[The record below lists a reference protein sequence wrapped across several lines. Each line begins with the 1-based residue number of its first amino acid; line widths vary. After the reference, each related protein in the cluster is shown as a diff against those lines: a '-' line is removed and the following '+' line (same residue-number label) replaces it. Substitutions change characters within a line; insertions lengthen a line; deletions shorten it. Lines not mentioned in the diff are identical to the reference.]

1 MFLFIIESQLD
12 KNILRLYTHLV
23 WVTLCKG
30 DQSMR
35 IALCD
40 DNEQDLNYYSDLICT
55 LAKEKNIAIEVVR
68 FETGEQ
74 ALFHISN
81 NEKPIDILLLDIHM
95 PGINGIETGLKL
107 RQAPFHFHGEIVFV
121 TVSSDYAIDAFD
133 VQAFHYIVKG
143 ITSTEKTNAILTNA
157 LNKAVEKEQ
166 EFILL
171 KGIGE
176 YRNIPIQS
184 IYYFEV
190 FQRIITVHYDN
201 NEQFEF
207 YSSIGKLEI
216 TVLPKGFLRIHR
228 SYIVSVSQIKTF
240 NSTSLTLMNG
250 KELPVGRKYL
260 PNLKTAFQTPENV
273 I

>member
-1 MFLFIIESQLD
+1 
-12 KNILRLYTHLV
+12 
-23 WVTLCKG
+23 
-30 DQSMR
+30 MR

-40 DNEQDLNYYSDLICT
+40 DNEQDLNYYSDLIYT
-55 LAKEKNIAIEVVR
+55 LAKENNIAIEVVR

-107 RQAPFHFHGEIVFV
+107 RQAPFRFHGEIVFV

-184 IYYFEV
+184 IYYFA
-190 FQRIITVHYDN
+190 FHLLNQLYLIMIITN
-201 NEQFEF
+201 NLNSILLSESWKSLFCQRDF
-207 YSSIGKLEI
+207 YEYIAPILYRFPKLKHLI
-216 TVLPKGFLRIHR
+216 LHH
-228 SYIVSVSQIKTF
+228 
-240 NSTSLTLMNG
+240 
-250 KELPVGRKYL
+250 
-260 PNLKTAFQTPENV
+260 
-273 I
+273 

>member
-23 WVTLCKG
+23 RVTLCKG

-107 RQAPFHFHGEIVFV
+107 RQAPSI
-121 TVSSDYAIDAFD
+121 SM
-133 VQAFHYIVKG
+133 
-143 ITSTEKTNAILTNA
+143 EKLF
-157 LNKAVEKEQ
+157 LS
-166 EFILL
+166 
-171 KGIGE
+171 
-176 YRNIPIQS
+176 PS
-184 IYYFEV
+184 
-190 FQRIITVHYDN
+190 
-201 NEQFEF
+201 
-207 YSSIGKLEI
+207 
-216 TVLPKGFLRIHR
+216 LRIMQLMR
-228 SYIVSVSQIKTF
+228 
-240 NSTSLTLMNG
+240 LTCRHFIILS
-250 KELPVGRKYL
+250 KESPPQKKQML
-260 PNLKTAFQTPENV
+260 F
-273 I
+273 

>member
-1 MFLFIIESQLD
+1 
-12 KNILRLYTHLV
+12 
-23 WVTLCKG
+23 
-30 DQSMR
+30 
-35 IALCD
+35 
-40 DNEQDLNYYSDLICT
+40 
-55 LAKEKNIAIEVVR
+55 
-68 FETGEQ
+68 
-74 ALFHISN
+74 
-81 NEKPIDILLLDIHM
+81 M
-95 PGINGIETGLKL
+95 PGINGIDTGLKL
-107 RQAPFHFHGEIVFV
+107 RQAPFHFHGEIIFV
-121 TVSSDYAIDAFD
+121 TVSSDYAIQAFD

-143 ITSTEKTNAILTNA
+143 ITSTKKTKSILTNA

-228 SYIVSVSQIKTF
+228 SYIVSVPQIKTF

-260 PNLKTAFQTPENV
+260 PNLKMAFQTPENV

>member
-40 DNEQDLNYYSDLICT
+40 DNEQDLNYYSDLIYT

-68 FETGEQ
+68 FKTGEQ

-143 ITSTEKTNAILTNA
+143 ITSN
-157 LNKAVEKEQ
+157 LNS
-166 EFILL
+166 ILL
-171 KGIGE
+171 SERWKSPFYQRDFYE
-176 YRNIPIQS
+176 YIAPIL
-184 IYYFEV
+184 Y
-190 FQRIITVHYDN
+190 
-201 NEQFEF
+201 QFL
-207 YSSIGKLEI
+207 KLKHLI
-216 TVLPKGFLRIHR
+216 LHH
-228 SYIVSVSQIKTF
+228 
-240 NSTSLTLMNG
+240 
-250 KELPVGRKYL
+250 
-260 PNLKTAFQTPENV
+260 
-273 I
+273 

>member
-1 MFLFIIESQLD
+1 MQKQLIQWYQQNKRDFPWRKDQNPYHIWISEIMLQQTTTETVIPYYERFLEKFPTIEALASASLEEVYKMWEGLGYYRRAKHLHESAQII
-12 KNILRLYTHLV
+12 V
-23 WVTLCKG
+23 
-30 DQSMR
+30 
-35 IALCD
+35 
-40 DNEQDLNYYSDLICT
+40 
-55 LAKEKNIAIEVVR
+55 EKYQGKFPYEYN
-68 FETGEQ
+68 
-74 ALFHISN
+74 
-81 NEKPIDILLLDIHM
+81 DIL
-95 PGINGIETGLKL
+95 
-107 RQAPFHFHGEIVFV
+107 
-121 TVSSDYAIDAFD
+121 S
-133 VQAFHYIVKG
+133 
-143 ITSTEKTNAILTNA
+143 
-157 LNKAVEKEQ
+157 
-166 EFILL
+166 L

>member
-1 MFLFIIESQLD
+1 MFHLITESQLD

-23 WVTLCKG
+23 RVTLCKG
-30 DQSMR
+30 GQSMR

-40 DNEQDLNYYSDLICT
+40 DNEQDLNYYSDLIYT
-55 LAKEKNIAIEVVR
+55 LAKENNIAIEVVR

-95 PGINGIETGLKL
+95 PGFNGIETGLKL
-107 RQAPFHFHGEIVFV
+107 RQAPFRFHGEIVFV

-171 KGIGE
+171 KGIG
-176 YRNIPIQS
+176 
-184 IYYFEV
+184 
-190 FQRIITVHYDN
+190 
-201 NEQFEF
+201 
-207 YSSIGKLEI
+207 
-216 TVLPKGFLRIHR
+216 
-228 SYIVSVSQIKTF
+228 
-240 NSTSLTLMNG
+240 
-250 KELPVGRKYL
+250 
-260 PNLKTAFQTPENV
+260 
-273 I
+273 

>member
-1 MFLFIIESQLD
+1 MLH
-12 KNILRLYTHLV
+12 LYTHPV
-23 WVTLCKG
+23 RVTLCKG
-30 DQSMR
+30 EQYMR

-81 NEKPIDILLLDIHM
+81 NEKPIDILLLDVHM

-107 RQAPFHFHGEIVFV
+107 RQAPFHFHGEIIFV
-121 TVSSDYAIDAFD
+121 TVSSDYAIQAFD

-201 NEQFEF
+201 NEQFEL

-228 SYIVSVSQIKTF
+228 SFIVSVPQIKTF

-260 PNLKTAFQTPENV
+260 PNLKMAFQTPENV

>member
-23 WVTLCKG
+23 RVTLCKG

-201 NEQFEF
+201 NNNLNSILLSESWKSLFCQRDF
-207 YSSIGKLEI
+207 YEYIAPILYRFPKLKHLI
-216 TVLPKGFLRIHR
+216 LHH
-228 SYIVSVSQIKTF
+228 
-240 NSTSLTLMNG
+240 
-250 KELPVGRKYL
+250 
-260 PNLKTAFQTPENV
+260 
-273 I
+273 